1 MNYNSYTTNIIESID
16 FTNNP
21 CFANDYEMIEK
32 ANKNLKLFLSLITDA
47 ETVMPSRLIIEK
59 RNELLGHDALDSYS
73 YIVLF
78 EADYYMRLFKLSDKH
93 LERLDI
99 ILDLYENPETR
110 NESIQKLNALI
121 LINICY
127 YCAGQL
133 PDRPLFSLSDIPI
146 SKEQQDLE
154 VSIIYL
160 LRQMNEANLI
170 VSPTLLNPMDMV
182 LSSVYTKKTPVEQM
196 AAEKDDDDS
205 VLKIFNSW
213 EWILVSSCVFVFL
226 GIVIFYLDTY
236 LISKLK

>member
-1 MNYNSYTTNIIESID
+1 MTYNSYTTSIIASID
-16 FTNNP
+16 FTYNP
-21 CFANDYEMIEK
+21 CFAHDYEMIEK

-47 ETVMPSRLIIEK
+47 ESVMPPSLSIEK
-59 RNELLGHDALDSYS
+59 RNELLGPEALNLYS
-73 YIVLF
+73 DIVLF

-93 LERLDI
+93 LVGLDT

-182 LSSVYTKKTPVEQM
+182 LSSVYTKNL
-196 AAEKDDDDS
+196 
-205 VLKIFNSW
+205 LK
-213 EWILVSSCVFVFL
+213 
-226 GIVIFYLDTY
+226 
-236 LISKLK
+236 KRQRLKKMMMIPF